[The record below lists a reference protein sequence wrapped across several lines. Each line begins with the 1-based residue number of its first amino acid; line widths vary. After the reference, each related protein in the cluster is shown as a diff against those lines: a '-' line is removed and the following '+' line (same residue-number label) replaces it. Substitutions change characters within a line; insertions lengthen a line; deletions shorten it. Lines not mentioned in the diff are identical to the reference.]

1 MLTCLRVIKVTESK
15 YQRAMKLK
23 DEAFKLLVGVSKKTA
38 EAMEGKLQEAYNAK
52 HQRRGRHSKL
62 PVEDMLMLTLEYWR
76 QYPTLFELGFEF
88 GLAKS
93 SVHDIIVWVEDVL
106 INSGL
111 FKLPGKK
118 ALLEDD
124 SIEIILVDVM
134 ECPVERPKK
143 NSVNGIP
150 GKRKSTQ

>member
-1 MLTCLRVIKVTESK
+1 MTESK
-15 YQRAMKLK
+15 YERAMKLK
-23 DEAFKLLVGVSKKTA
+23 DESFKLLVGISKKTA
-38 EAMEGKLQEAYNAK
+38 EEMKGKLQEAYNAK

-93 SVHDIIVWVEDVL
+93 SVHGIIVWVEDVL

-118 ALLEDD
+118 ALLSNDD
-124 SIEIILVDVM
+124 IEIVLVDVT
-134 ECPVERPKK
+134 ESPIERPQK
-143 NSVNGIP
+143 NKNNTTP
-150 GKRKSTQ
+150 AKRRSTQ

>member
-1 MLTCLRVIKVTESK
+1 MTESK
-15 YQRAMKLK
+15 YHRAMKLK

-38 EAMEGKLQEAYNAK
+38 EAMKDKLHEAYAAK

-118 ALLEDD
+118 ALLSNDD
-124 SIEIILVDVM
+124 IEIVLVDVT
-134 ECPVERPKK
+134 ESPIERPQK
-143 NSVNGIP
+143 NKNNTTP
-150 GKRKSTQ
+150 AKRRSTQ

>member
-1 MLTCLRVIKVTESK
+1 MTGSK

-38 EAMEGKLQEAYNAK
+38 EAMKSKLQEVYNAK

-93 SVHDIIVWVEDVL
+93 SVHDIIVWAEDIL

-118 ALLEDD
+118 ALLSNDD
-124 SIEIILVDVM
+124 IEIVLVDVT
-134 ECPVERPKK
+134 ERPIERPQK
-143 NSVNGIP
+143 NKNNTTP
-150 GKRKSTQ
+150 AKRRSTQ